1 MMGTFDDIT
10 DYDDKLAYEGPG
22 IYNDA
27 GQRICSLHVESMQEF
42 ILKQGDY
49 ILIETT
55 DEFENAMEYV
65 GKTPPES
72 IWSTP
77 TDDWDDVRAPQIGTS
92 PGKE

>member
-1 MMGTFDDIT
+1 MPVDIT
-10 DYDDKLAYEGPG
+10 GYDEKLVYEGPG

-27 GQRICSLHVESMQEF
+27 GQRVCSLHPESMQEF

-55 DEFENAMEYV
+55 DEFEDAMEYV

-77 TDDWDDVRAPQIGTS
+77 EDDWSDVRAPQIGTG
-92 PGKE
+92 PGRD

>member
-1 MMGTFDDIT
+1 MMPVDIT

-55 DEFENAMEYV
+55 DEFENAMAYV

>member
-1 MMGTFDDIT
+1 MGTFDDIT